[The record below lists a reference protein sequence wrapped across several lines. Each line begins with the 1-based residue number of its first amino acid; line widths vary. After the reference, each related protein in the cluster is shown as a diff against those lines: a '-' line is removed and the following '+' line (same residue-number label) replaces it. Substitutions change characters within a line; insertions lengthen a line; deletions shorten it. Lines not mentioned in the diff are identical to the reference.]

1 MICITFLMHSFSFH
15 NGSRTQWGQINSVT
29 KFLFSYTCIY
39 SLSSIFKLW
48 IFHSSKNT
56 GAWKIGKELQNQF
69 HPTVAHTNKNWP
81 YFVQLGTVARS
92 RVCLG
97 SKWGRWQSK
106 PWVTTP
112 FDAIFVKFMH
122 TPSFF
127 SFQTGAVKGVDRFT
141 ISRFQLLLNSKI
153 HGNNRGP
160 FRTEN

>member
-1 MICITFLMHSFSFH
+1 MDPVHNEVKLILLQNFYFHTPAFTVFLQFSNYEYFIVVK
-15 NGSRTQWGQINSVT
+15 TQVHENRKG
-29 KFLFSYTCIY
+29 L
-39 SLSSIFKLW
+39 
-48 IFHSSKNT
+48 
-56 GAWKIGKELQNQF
+56 ENQF
-69 HPTVAHTNKNWP
+69 HPIVAHTNKNWP

-160 FRTEN
+160 FRTEIQGWESNPNFYSNLYF

>member
-1 MICITFLMHSFSFH
+1 MT
-15 NGSRTQWGQINSVT
+15 
-29 KFLFSYTCIY
+29 
-39 SLSSIFKLW
+39 
-48 IFHSSKNT
+48 
-56 GAWKIGKELQNQF
+56 IGRELQNQF
-69 HPTVAHTNKNWP
+69 HPIVAHTNKNWP

-160 FRTEN
+160 FRTENQDWASNPYFYFDDWLLMLDMIFQTYHWNFKIVIGIIWFSKIFIS